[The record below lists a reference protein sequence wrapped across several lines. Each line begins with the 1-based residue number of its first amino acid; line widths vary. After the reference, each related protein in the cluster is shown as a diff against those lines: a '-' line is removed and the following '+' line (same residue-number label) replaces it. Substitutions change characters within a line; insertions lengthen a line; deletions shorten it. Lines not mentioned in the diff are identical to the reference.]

1 MNGGKAMKGVYE
13 GYFESEQAISDSY
26 FRMRVLRAILIVILL
41 FPHMSEPLGSCFIE
55 CVPAHLHDK
64 P

>member
-13 GYFESEQAISDSY
+13 GYFESEQAISDSC

-41 FPHMSEPLGSCFIE
+41 FPHMLRIPDHGRPVI
-55 CVPAHLHDK
+55 PARNRPK
-64 P
+64 

>member
-13 GYFESEQAISDSY
+13 GYFESEQAISDSC

-41 FPHMSEPLGSCFIE
+41 FPHMSS
-55 CVPAHLHDK
+55 H
-64 P
+64 